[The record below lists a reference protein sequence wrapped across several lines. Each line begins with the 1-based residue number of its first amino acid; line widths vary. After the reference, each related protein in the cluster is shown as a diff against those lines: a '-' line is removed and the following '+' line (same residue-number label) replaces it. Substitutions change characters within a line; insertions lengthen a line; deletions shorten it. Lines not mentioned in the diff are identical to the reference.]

1 MRGEQRHLPHR
12 PNAAALLFPAMAAVL
27 LHVSSTL
34 LPLRRALPTDG
45 SPAVLRAAAPRCCAD
60 ASASQRAF
68 LEEQRRPTRGAEAF
82 EGTTW
87 SLLLKMAEGGG
98 TMFSVELLDGGGCRF
113 SDSEE
118 RGSWQAREAFVVIEK
133 PKGAARPP

>member
-1 MRGEQRHLPHR
+1 
-12 PNAAALLFPAMAAVL
+12 
-27 LHVSSTL
+27 
-34 LPLRRALPTDG
+34 
-45 SPAVLRAAAPRCCAD
+45 
-60 ASASQRAF
+60 
-68 LEEQRRPTRGAEAF
+68 
-82 EGTTW
+82 
-87 SLLLKMAEGGG
+87 MAEGGG

>member
-1 MRGEQRHLPHR
+1 MLCCAFITLPR
-12 PNAAALLFPAMAAVL
+12 ASISV
-27 LHVSSTL
+27 VI
-34 LPLRRALPTDG
+34 LPEASGADG

-60 ASASQRAF
+60 ASASRRTF

>member
-1 MRGEQRHLPHR
+1 MNEVQQ
-12 PNAAALLFPAMAAVL
+12 
-27 LHVSSTL
+27 
-34 LPLRRALPTDG
+34 G
-45 SPAVLRAAAPRCCAD
+45 SIAQSVLRNRILHA
-60 ASASQRAF
+60 
-68 LEEQRRPTRGAEAF
+68 GV
-82 EGTTW
+82 
-87 SLLLKMAEGGG
+87 LLLKMAEGGG